1 MDFIFGVNSEQSVVA
16 ACNVVLRSILKATF
30 GKNVMI
36 DDLSLPTA

>member
-16 ACNVVLRSILKATF
+16 AWNIVSRTVLKTTF